1 LRLLVTGG
9 AGYIGSVVAA
19 GLLKGGHE
27 VTVLDDLSKGHAEAI
42 PSEARFVECDLSDR
56 EGLERVVHGG
66 EYDGVMH
73 LAARSLV
80 GESVAKPELYYR
92 NNVTATLNLLE
103 AMSSAGIPRIVFSS
117 TAATY
122 GEPAPDLVPIRE
134 DCPALPTNPYGAT
147 KLAADRMIS
156 DFSAAHGISATS
168 LRYFNVTGASSDGR
182 FGEDHEPETHLI
194 PIVLQAAAGIR
205 DKVEIYGTDYPAEL
219 CPDGTAVRDYIHIE
233 DLARAHLLALE
244 SPGGAKLGEH
254 RIYNLGNGEGFS
266 VRQVIEEGRRVT
278 GEEIPAVE
286 APRRA
291 GDPPVLVASSE
302 KIHAEL
308 GWEPER
314 PRLADMISDAWE
326 WMRRHPGG
334 YGQRHERGGRLA

>member
-1 LRLLVTGG
+1 MKILVTGG
-9 AGYIGSVVAA
+9 AGYIGSVTVAR
-19 GLLKGGHE
+19 LLKGGHE

-42 PSEARFVECDLSDR
+42 PGGAHFVDCDLLDR
-56 EGLERVVHGG
+56 EGLGRTLDGG
-66 EYDGVMH
+66 GYDGVIH

-80 GESVAKPELYYR
+80 GESVTKPELYYR

-103 AMSSAGIPRIVFSS
+103 AMSSADIPRLVFSS

-134 DCPALPTNPYGAT
+134 DCPVLPTSPYGAS

-156 DFSAAHGISATS
+156 DLSAAHGLSATS
-168 LRYFNVTGASSDGR
+168 LRYFNVAGASSDGR

-194 PIVLQAAAGIR
+194 PIVLEAAAGRR

-219 CPDGTAVRDYIHIE
+219 CPDGTAIRDYIHVE
-233 DLARAHLLALE
+233 DLAQAHLLALE
-244 SPGGAKLGEH
+244 SPGGAGPGEH
-254 RIYNLGNGEGFS
+254 KIYNLGNGTGFS

-302 KIHAEL
+302 RIDAEL
-308 GWEPER
+308 GWKPEH
-314 PRLADMISDAWE
+314 PELSDMISDAWN
-326 WMRRHPGG
+326 WMRRYPRGYDGG
-334 YGQRHERGGRLA
+334 GG